1 MSSSKKEKRMVANV
15 SPLMEILKDEPAD
28 YKLAWEGLEREV
40 QVNVKL
46 QIQMKLPT
54 IDASSLLKH
63 EAMEIFKFHKG
74 DELILHDDIYHTPEY
89 FIDMITR
96 IKHITSNSSM
106 YNEAYSR
113 MVLDQILITS
123 IHEKSLAS
131 QRGPD
136 EPPSMQ
142 HTHPPQL
149 QPSVEEP
156 ARLELL
162 HETPLSRKVMYK
174 GEEMIL
180 TGSADYILYYELLSY
195 LGIVSAS
202 RREQGKENPV
212 VYGIAS
218 DGVVFRFCCVNDDGA
233 FSLGAP
239 LDWSMGNHKDCI
251 NSMIRKIARTAALSS
266 PSITPILDPA
276 RRQLVLD
283 AFGSSSTKVDSG
295 LGRIEFFEID
305 KDEEE
310 DYIIIGGDSAGGV
323 EAEGQGEKER
333 RQGGRAEEQLLGGTG
348 DEVAAGGEITEA
360 GAKDTGGEKG
370 VTGGEGAGGKRKR
383 DDVGDEEDD
392 GIVGKRQ
399 RAGNGC

>member
-1 MSSSKKEKRMVANV
+1 
-15 SPLMEILKDEPAD
+15 
-28 YKLAWEGLEREV
+28 
-40 QVNVKL
+40 
-46 QIQMKLPT
+46 
-54 IDASSLLKH
+54 
-63 EAMEIFKFHKG
+63 MEIFKFHKG
-74 DELILHDDIYHTPEY
+74 DELILHDDIYHTPGY
-89 FIDMITR
+89 LIDTITR

-123 IHEKSLAS
+123 IHEESLAS
-131 QRGPD
+131 QRGQD
-136 EPPSMQ
+136 EPPAM
-142 HTHPPQL
+142 HYTHPPQL

-180 TGSADYILYYELLSY
+180 TGSADYILYYESQVKGSFGTNLVIVEAKKTGFADGCLPQLLSY
-195 LGIVSAS
+195 LEIVSAS
-202 RREQGKENPV
+202 RREQGKENAV

-218 DGVVFRFCCVNDDGA
+218 DGVVFRFCCVNNDGA

-239 LDWSMGNHKDCI
+239 LDWSMGNHKDYI
-251 NSMIRKIARTAALSS
+251 YSMIRKIVRTAALSS

-283 AFGSSSTKVDSG
+283 AFGSSSTKVDSD

-305 KDEEE
+305 KDEED
-310 DYIIIGGDSAGGV
+310 DYIIIGGEDRVGETGS
-323 EAEGQGEKER
+323 EGQGEKEEQER
-333 RQGGRAEEQLLGGTG
+333 GGAKKQLLGGTG

-360 GAKDTGGEKG
+360 GAKDTGGGG
-370 VTGGEGAGGKRKR
+370 VERKRKR

-392 GIVGKRQ
+392 GKRQ
-399 RAGNGC
+399 RAGDGC